1 MSYYAPRV
9 YSTTK
14 HLDKLDYDPI
24 ARYSNVNKID
34 YLPNEQEIDLE
45 ATPEKRR
52 IFFALLLTLSM
63 TQTLYLNISTFLP
76 TYRKEKHPSI
86 NDGMVGIILSY

>member
-14 HLDKLDYDPI
+14 HLSQLGAEP
-24 ARYSNVNKID
+24 AERYSNVSKKD
-34 YLPNEQEIDLE
+34 YLPNEQEVDLE
-45 ATPEKRR
+45 GTPEKRR
-52 IFFALLLTLSM
+52 IFFALLLTLAM

-76 TYRKEKHPSI
+76 TFRKEHHPSI
-86 NDGMVGIILSY
+86 DDGMVGIILS